1 MVITM
6 VGFPKN
12 TVESF
17 KGGDYILLYWLMEK
31 GFTKEQI
38 KQYAKDCDYTLEEL
52 LKNTNIQIETII
64 KRQIM
69 YELYS
74 EELL

>member
-1 MVITM
+1 
-6 VGFPKN
+6 
-12 TVESF
+12 
-17 KGGDYILLYWLMEK
+17 MEK

-38 KQYAKDCDYTLEEL
+38 KHYAENNNYTLEEL

-64 KRQIM
+64 KMQIM

-74 EELL
+74 EDLL